1 MNLKRFMKIAGPIA
15 SAVGVVASIVSAMAS
30 DYKISDEIEKKVSE
44 AVAQSNKS
52 GSIQGCFYFFFE
64 EV

>member
-1 MNLKRFMKIAGPIA
+1 MKIAGPIA

-52 GSIQGCFYFFFE
+52 GSI
-64 EV
+64 